1 MFLCPCS
8 ARLQLFLLLCMW
20 FSSRNMYISPSNQEL
35 HKKSSVIGVWCLS
48 YHLNLYWA
56 HFVMVIDLFSN
67 ALISYISRSYL
78 VILIEE
84 QFQDFGF
91 NKFYLW
97 FTVHFHQIKGWYH
110 LKHKLVAIITVLSTM
125 FIGLEN
131 KHLHH
136 CFYACIIIYV

>member
-1 MFLCPCS
+1 MFLCPCH

-20 FSSRNMYISPSNQEL
+20 CTSRNMYISPGNQEL
-35 HKKSSVIGVWCLS
+35 HKKSSVTGSRCLS

-56 HFVMVIDLFSN
+56 HFAMVIDLFSN
-67 ALISYISRSYL
+67 ALIFYISRSYL

-91 NKFYLW
+91 NQFYLW
-97 FTVHFHQIKGWYH
+97 FIVHIHQIKDWYH

-136 CFYACIIIYV
+136 